1 MTSEDGASDLVG
13 ALMLADAILLER
25 YATRGDPD
33 AFAEIVQRHTG
44 MVFGVCRRLCGNAA
58 DADEVVQDC
67 FLQLAKHAGRISSS
81 LPAWLPTVAMHAAS
95 RANRRR
101 GARRQE
107 PLDAESVVM
116 DPADTGAWQDLIPH
130 IDAALAQ
137 LPIEQ
142 REAVMLRYLENRSQ
156 ADIALLLHISQPTVS
171 RRLEE
176 GIAALRRRLGPQACF
191 ALPML
196 VVVPPP
202 SLLASVG
209 KMGLAGIGAPAS
221 GGAAVSAG
229 GSFAASISGMP
240 LLDR

>member
-1 MTSEDGASDLVG
+1 
-13 ALMLADAILLER
+13 MLFR
-25 YATRGDPD
+25 
-33 AFAEIVQRHTG
+33 
-44 MVFGVCRRLCGNAA
+44 
-58 DADEVVQDC
+58 
-67 FLQLAKHAGRISSS
+67 S
-81 LPAWLPTVAMHAAS
+81 
-95 RANRRR
+95 
-101 GARRQE
+101 
-107 PLDAESVVM
+107 
-116 DPADTGAWQDLIPH
+116 IPH

-240 LLDR
+240 LLMGGAVLLAIAALAAWPRTIPSPPRSTPAPAVAPGLPGSPPFAKA